1 MRRHGAPDM
10 PDRGKMRGKM
20 APLAPAEIE
29 PEEGEMKPITLGS
42 LGSLKYAGPPLP
54 FARGAV
60 RTASGE
66 VTRVSTE
73 WSRADVLGSVKC
85 RLSGFRM
92 KYSVPPGLYAVG
104 EPGAESEVF
113 ASANYKLSFDV
124 LRRSLRGMNAWV
136 LVLDT
141 RGINVWCAAG
151 KGTFGTEELARRI
164 LGAGL
169 QGIVSHRRVIV
180 PQLSAP
186 GVDAAAV
193 RKATGFRVHF
203 GPVRAEDIPAY
214 VGAGLRADRRM
225 RAVRFGLLDR
235 LVLTPLEI
243 IPAMKKYPL
252 YALAVLLVF
261 GLRPEGI
268 IFREAWTGGWPFLLM
283 GLLAVLSGALLTPAL
298 LPAIPFRSFALK
310 GLAVGALTAAASLSL
325 LEVGNPLLM
334 ALSCLFFP
342 AVSSYV
348 ALQFTG
354 ATVFTGI
361 SGVNR
366 ELRVS
371 MPLYLLALGLS
382 VVLAAAYKFT
392 TWGPA

>member
-1 MRRHGAPDM
+1 MRRHGAAEIP
-10 PDRGKMRGKM
+10 GHGKM
-20 APLAPAEIE
+20 APLAHAKIE
-29 PEEGEMKPITLGS
+29 REEVEMKPITFGS
-42 LGSLKYAGPPLP
+42 LGSHKYTGPPPP

-73 WSRADVLGSVKC
+73 WSRADLFGSIKC
-85 RLSGFRM
+85 RLSAFRM
-92 KYSVPPGLYAVG
+92 KYSVAPGLYAVG
-104 EPGAESEVF
+104 EPGPESEVF
-113 ASANYKLSFDV
+113 LSANYKLSFDV
-124 LRRSLRGMNAWV
+124 LRRSLSGMDAWV

-151 KGTFGTEELARRI
+151 KGTFGTEELAGRI
-164 LGAGL
+164 MGTGL
-169 QGIVSHRRVIV
+169 HGIVSHRRVIA

-186 GVDAAAV
+186 GVNAAAV

-203 GPVRAEDIPAY
+203 GPVRAADIPAY
-214 VGAGLRADRRM
+214 VRAGLRADSGM
-225 RAVRFGLLDR
+225 RAVRFGLVDR

-283 GLLAVLSGALLTPAL
+283 GLLAVLSGALITPAL
-298 LPAIPFRSFALK
+298 LPVVPFRSFALK
-310 GLAVGALTAAASLSL
+310 GLVVGAATAAASLSL
-325 LEVGNPLLM
+325 LSVGSPFLT
-334 ALSCLFFP
+334 AFSWLFFP

-354 ATVFTGI
+354 ATAFTGI

-382 VVLAAAYKFT
+382 VVLVAAYKVT
-392 TWGPA
+392 TWVPA